1 MIQKLTSTDIFVD
14 KDNAKYDL
22 YFCLGN
28 LSINAIE
35 IFMTSDRCNKMCKS
49 LGFKKFKHP
58 KDAFS
63 QCHA

>member
-1 MIQKLTSTDIFVD
+1 MIQKLPSTDNFVD

-22 YFCLGN
+22 YFYLGN
-28 LSINAIE
+28 LSTNAIE
-35 IFMTSDRCNKMCKS
+35 TFVTYDRRNKICKS

>member
-1 MIQKLTSTDIFVD
+1 MIQKLPSTDIFVD
-14 KDNAKYDL
+14 KDNAKYNL

-28 LSINAIE
+28 LSTNAIE

-58 KDAFS
+58 KVAFS